1 MTTHRTGRWRRRR
14 ATNGAKPDV
23 APAWVIVAP
32 PDFVPG
38 MTNVVTL
45 WDVMQDVATTRGV
58 LPAPANPS
66 FTNDVYPIL
75 SRTCFL
81 HWVNDLASSGHS
93 PNTSGDFSSEWAL
106 LANKKSKAAKEM
118 RGFVFNVVRDP
129 RLLAKVVE
137 GKATAAEKVAAQAQ
151 ATSGSCLR
159 CRETRE
165 IRVLKFRILAGRD
178 EAAVRHPRPLE

>member
-1 MTTHRTGRWRRRR
+1 
-14 ATNGAKPDV
+14 
-23 APAWVIVAP
+23 
-32 PDFVPG
+32 
-38 MTNVVTL
+38 
-45 WDVMQDVATTRGV
+45 MQDATTRGV

-66 FTNDVYPIL
+66 FTKDVYPIL

-106 LANKKSKAAKEM
+106 LANKKSKLPRKC
-118 RGFVFNVVRDP
+118 VNSCSTVVRDP

-151 ATSGSCLR
+151 ANFRFMPALSGDAGI
-159 CRETRE
+159 REAQSSRY
-165 IRVLKFRILAGRD
+165 LAGRD
-178 EAAVRHPRPLE
+178 EAAVRHSCPLKDGKFISD